1 MLWRIIGMF
10 SEGDYRTA
18 LIIIFSEIFI
28 LFTSF
33 PVHECAHAWAAHKL
47 GDDTA
52 RLQGRLTLS
61 PMKHLDP
68 IGTLMILFLGVGYA
82 KPVPVNI
89 RNFKNRKRDFALT
102 SLAGPVSNLLM
113 AFAFFVIS
121 DIFLLFRTEP
131 TNILCNFFY
140 YVGYINVCLAIFNL
154 IPVPPLDGSR
164 IATAILPDKYYYT
177 IMRYERYI
185 MIGLFVLIMTPAVSG
200 VLSTVYG
207 WVSDGIE
214 FLADLPFRLFG
225 LL

>member
-1 MLWRIIGMF
+1 MSITLLASFCGYLVKGMCGF
-10 SEGDYRTA
+10 ANTLVFDAILSFWQDN
-18 LIIIFSEIFI
+18 IEI
-28 LFTSF
+28 T
-33 PVHECAHAWAAHKL
+33 PVDL
-47 GDDTA
+47 P
-52 RLQGRLTLS
+52 LS
-61 PMKHLDP
+61 L
-68 IGTLMILFLGVGYA
+68 
-82 KPVPVNI
+82 
-89 RNFKNRKRDFALT
+89 
-102 SLAGPVSNLLM
+102 VSNLLM
-113 AFAFFVIS
+113 AFVFFVIS
-121 DIFLLFRTEP
+121 DIFLLIRTEP